1 MSPHREALALAAHHL
16 TSSRRSVVRVIDLHT
31 ARAIARGRVPYLAR
45 NIEAALL
52 DSIGIRLAEADDAEI
67 TWAAH
72 ARATTGTVERHSW
85 CPGEPLP
92 DHTAH
97 VTCTATAP
105 LQTT

>member
-1 MSPHREALALAAHHL
+1 MAL
-16 TSSRRSVVRVIDLHT
+16 T
-31 ARAIARGRVPYLAR
+31 
-45 NIEAALL
+45 IEAALL

-72 ARATTGTVERHSW
+72 TRATTGTVERHSW